1 MIVFLCTRGSGL
13 RPALASASHSGS
25 LAGLEVRDLDAP
37 LADGAVTIATSVE
50 GERVVWQGLELTQAA
65 AIVVERPL
73 FAWPQALT
81 PGRDDRAARALLLSA
96 LHAAALRVPVI
107 DAPASARWAA
117 LPTAAL
123 AELAHAGLDVHPWT
137 ASIPPANAAP
147 IAFDVAGADL
157 GYEPRAPRENE
168 LAWWPEPFDDSGG
181 PVQTV
186 LVAGE
191 RVVGGAQWPSASA
204 WAHGSDARVLGAQ
217 ELATELAQLAP
228 RAARTLGVANLEL
241 DFFHG
246 AVLRARS
253 GPDLSRWNSLLG
265 GRVVAAL
272 LECASGA
279 RRRT

>member
-13 RPALASASHSGS
+13 RAALASPAHSRS
-25 LAGLEVRDLDAP
+25 LADLEVRDLEAP
-37 LADGAVTIATSVE
+37 LEAGGVTIATSVD

-96 LHAAALRVPVI
+96 LHAAALRAPVI
-107 DAPASARWAA
+107 DAPSSARWAA

-123 AELAHAGLDVHPWT
+123 AELANGGLDVHPWT
-137 ASIPPANAAP
+137 ASVAPADAL
-147 IAFDVAGADL
+147 AFDIVGADL
-157 GYEPRAPRENE
+157 GYEPRTPDAQQ
-168 LAWWPEPFDDSGG
+168 LAWWPEPFEGS
-181 PVQTV
+181 VQTV

-191 RVVGGAQWPSASA
+191 RVAGGASWPSASA
-204 WAHGSDARVLGAQ
+204 WSRGADARVLGAQ
-217 ELATELAQLAP
+217 ELAADLTQLAT
-228 RAARTLGVANLEL
+228 RAARTLGVTNLEL

-246 AVLRARS
+246 AVLRARV

-265 GRVVAAL
+265 GKVVALL